1 MVGVIGAVSD
11 EPAQGAGT
19 VQKAGRNGDIVDVA
33 GCQRQEPRPPFLV
46 RQRVELARSPAARGA
61 DRLFERPPFPP
72 AAERWALMWVLSIAA
87 VP

>member
-1 MVGVIGAVSD
+1 MVGIIGAVSD

-19 VQKAGRNGDIVDVA
+19 VQEAGRNSDIVDVA
-33 GCQRQEPRPPFLV
+33 GGQRQDPRPPLV
-46 RQRVELARSPAARGA
+46 VCQRVELARPSAARGA

>member
-11 EPAQGAGT
+11 EPAEESGT
-19 VQKAGRNGDIVDVA
+19 IQKAGRNGDIVDVA
-33 GCQRQEPRPPFLV
+33 GCQRQEPRPPFIV
-46 RQRVELARSPAARGA
+46 RQRVELACPSAARGT